1 MNNSEEE
8 DRKMKRLPVSIL
20 IGLALPALVAGPALA
35 YHCPALVKECQA
47 TADIVAKRDGSDKA
61 AAAKARK
68 GCDEAMKLHQEGKHK
83 EAMIRAG
90 EAIAEVSKALK

>member
-1 MNNSEEE
+1 
-8 DRKMKRLPVSIL
+8 MKRFATSISMSV
-20 IGLALPALVAGPALA
+20 ALVTAVAGPALA

-47 TADIVAKRDGSDKA
+47 TADIVASRDGSDTA
-61 AAAKARK
+61 AVAKART

-83 EAMIRAG
+83 EAQIRAG